1 MMSLRKKLALIFFI
15 VLVFSVIFCKK
26 DPSHK
31 MDIIELAALI
41 FTALSTVIIAE
52 DSRNQTDTQIKLTIQ
67 EMVEDRKKNEE
78 KHKEELENIT
88 RYFQLLNYPYITI
101 ANVRKLENSDTKYE
115 IEFENIGLSSI
126 KNFYYT
132 DKIDAKDSIIAN
144 QCTPWGDESILKADE
159 KKKFIVELSSV
170 PDKSTRNLFATF
182 GISYSDIY
190 DNEYRQQVFFSINN
204 YLRFWTEK
212 LDEKKR
218 DYI

>member
-1 MMSLRKKLALIFFI
+1 
-15 VLVFSVIFCKK
+15 
-26 DPSHK
+26 

-67 EMVEDRKKNEE
+67 EMMEERKKNEE

-101 ANVRKLENSDTKYE
+101 TNVRKLENSNTKYE

-132 DKIDAKDSIIAN
+132 DKIDVKDSIIAH
-144 QCTPWGDESILKADE
+144 QSTPWGDESILKADE

-170 PDKSTRNLFATF
+170 PDKSTKNLFATF
-182 GISYSDIY
+182 GISYSDMY
-190 DNEYRQQVFFSINN
+190 DNKYKQQVFFSINN

-212 LDEKKR
+212 LDEKEK